1 MKLKAPERITFTRS
15 GFCPGCGHGIAGR
28 LIAEVA
34 EEMGLSDKLITT
46 VDVAC
51 GSLHLEDWRFDTVMA
66 AHGRTLVTAIGLKK
80 VRKENPVLAYYGD
93 GAAYAIGMAE
103 TMHAGIRNDN
113 VIAIVINNA
122 IYGMTGGQMAP
133 TTLPGQKTTS
143 SPYGKDAHRFG
154 SPVRIEECFSGFD
167 IAYLARGILVGA
179 AEINKSKKMIRKA
192 FEKHMAGEGLCY
204 VELLSPC
211 PTNYNL
217 TPLKAKEFVLK
228 EMTRHF
234 PTGEFKGGTAK

>member
-1 MKLKAPERITFTRS
+1 MKLKAPDRITFS
-15 GFCPGCGHGIAGR
+15 HFSFCPGCGHGVAGR

-34 EEMGLSDKLITT
+34 EEMGVANELITV

-51 GSLHLEDWRFDTVMA
+51 GSMHMNDWYFDTVMA

-80 VRKENPVLAYYGD
+80 ARQDNPVLAYYGD

-103 TMHAGIRNDN
+103 TMHAGIRNEN
-113 VIAIVINNA
+113 VIAIVVNNA

-143 SPYGKDAHRFG
+143 SPMGKDEVRFG
-154 SPVRIEECFSGFD
+154 MPFKIEDAFSGFD
-167 IAYLARGILVGA
+167 IPYLARGALVGA
-179 AEINKSKKMIRKA
+179 GNVTRAKKMIKKA
-192 FEKHMAGEGLCY
+192 FEKHLNNEGLCY

-211 PTNYNL
+211 PTNWNMEPVDSKKFL
-217 TPLKAKEFVLK
+217 LE
-228 EMTRHF
+228 EMTKHF
-234 PTGEFKGGTAK
+234 PLGEFKGGDVK

>member
-1 MKLKAPERITFTRS
+1 MKLKAPDRITFS
-15 GFCPGCGHGIAGR
+15 HFSFCPGCGHGVAGR

-34 EEMGLSDKLITT
+34 EEMGVANELITV

-51 GSLHLEDWRFDTVMA
+51 GSMHMNDWYFDTVMA

-80 VRKENPVLAYYGD
+80 ARQDNPVLAYYGD

-103 TMHAGIRNDN
+103 TMHAGIRNEN
-113 VIAIVINNA
+113 VIAIVVNNA

-143 SPYGKDAHRFG
+143 SPMGKDEVRFG
-154 SPVRIEECFSGFD
+154 MPFKIEDAFSGFD
-167 IAYLARGILVGA
+167 IPYLARGALVGA
-179 AEINKSKKMIRKA
+179 GNVTRAKKMIKKA
-192 FEKHMAGEGLCY
+192 FEKHLNNEGLCY

-211 PTNYNL
+211 PTNWNMEPVDSKKIPAGRDDETL
-217 TPLKAKEFVLK
+217 PLG
-228 EMTRHF
+228 RI
-234 PTGEFKGGTAK
+234 

>member
-1 MKLKAPERITFTRS
+1 MKLKAPERITFTKS
-15 GFCPGCGHGIAGR
+15 GFCPGCGHGVAGR

-34 EEMGLSDKLITT
+34 EEMGLSDKLIMT

-51 GSLHLEDWRFDTVMA
+51 GSLHLNALKFDTVMA
-66 AHGRTLVTAIGLKK
+66 AHGRPLVVGVGLKK
-80 VRKENPVLAYYGD
+80 VRKENPVLVYMGD

-103 TMHAGIRNDN
+103 TMHAAVRNDN
-113 VIAIVINNA
+113 VIVIVINNA

-143 SPYGKDAHRFG
+143 SPLGKDAKRAG
-154 SPVRIEECFSGFD
+154 APIKIEDCYSGFD

-179 AEINKSKKMIRKA
+179 AGINKSKKMIRKA

-211 PTNYNL
+211 PTNFNM
-217 TPLKAKEFVLK
+217 TPLNAKEFVLK
-228 EMTRHF
+228 DMVQYF
-234 PTGEFKGGTAK
+234 PLGEFKGGDAK

>member
-1 MKLKAPERITFTRS
+1 MKLKAPERVTFERS
-15 GFCPGCGHGIAGR
+15 AFCPGCGHGIAGR

-34 EEMGLSDKLITT
+34 EEMGLADQLITA

-51 GSLHLEDWRFDTVMA
+51 GSLHLYDWRFDTVMS
-66 AHGRTLVTAIGLKK
+66 AHGRTLAAAIGVKK
-80 VRKENPVLAYYGD
+80 IRKENPVLAYYGD

-122 IYGMTGGQMAP
+122 LYGMTGGQMAP

-143 SPYGKDAHRFG
+143 SPYGKDAHKAG
-154 SPVRIEECFSGFD
+154 NPVRIEECFSGFD

-211 PTNYNL
+211 PTNLNM
-217 TPLKAKEFVLK
+217 TPLQAKEFVLK
-228 EMTRHF
+228 EMTKYF
-234 PTGEFKGGTAK
+234 PTGEFKGGTVK

>member
-1 MKLKAPERITFTRS
+1 MKLKASERITFAHS

-28 LIAEVA
+28 LITEVA
-34 EEMGLSDKLITT
+34 EEMGLADKLIMT

-51 GSLHLEDWRFDTVMA
+51 GSLHLASLHFDTVMC
-66 AHGRTLVTAIGLKK
+66 AHGRPLVAAIGLKK

-103 TMHAGIRNDN
+103 TMHAAIRNDN

-143 SPYGKDAHRFG
+143 SPGGKDTKKFG
-154 SPVRIEECFSGFD
+154 APVKVEECFSGFD
-167 IAYLARGILVGA
+167 IAYLARGVLVGA

-211 PTNYNL
+211 PTNLNL
-217 TPLKAKEFVLK
+217 TPLKAKEFVLT
-228 EMTRHF
+228 EMLEYF
-234 PTGEFKGGTAK
+234 PTGEFKGGDK